1 MSVITPLDIYLPEV
15 KVFFLNLDSYFFSS
29 LVLCIFNFIF
39 IQPLLPF
46 HKSVL
51 YFPISA
57 TKDFPQT
64 LTHKLYCFNAMFK
77 YTV

>member
-15 KVFFLNLDSYFFSS
+15 KVFLNLDSYSFSS
-29 LVLCIFNFIF
+29 LVLCIFNIIF

-57 TKDFPQT
+57 TKE
-64 LTHKLYCFNAMFK
+64 K
-77 YTV
+77 YIFLRH